1 VEGATVTD
9 IVDRMRTC
17 AAAIVAVS
25 PSEGWTALVT
35 HDAANLLIEA
45 SNLLVEKQPEPE
57 AESLA
62 DQLALEPF
70 VFPPAPEPSAPAATW
85 IDARDTLPGTG
96 RVGTKSP
103 KACPQ
108 CDSRAAKRV
117 YRDGQRLML
126 ACPVCGNAWAWRGSA
141 T

>member
-1 VEGATVTD
+1 VESATVTD

-57 AESLA
+57 PEPE
-62 DQLALEPF
+62 QLALEPF
-70 VFPPAPEPSAPAATW
+70 VFPAATTTPSAPIAAW
-85 IDARDTLPGTG
+85 VNARDTLPG
-96 RVGTKSP
+96 VGKSGSKSP

-108 CDSRAAKRV
+108 CDSRAHKRV
-117 YRDGQRLML
+117 YRDGRRLML
-126 ACPVCGNAWAWRGSA
+126 ACPVCGNAWAWQGSA
-141 T
+141 A